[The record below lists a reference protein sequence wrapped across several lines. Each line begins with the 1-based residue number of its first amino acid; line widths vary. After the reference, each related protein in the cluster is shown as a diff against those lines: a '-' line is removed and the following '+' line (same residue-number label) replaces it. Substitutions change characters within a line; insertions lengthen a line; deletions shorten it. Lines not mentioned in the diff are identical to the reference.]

1 MKEQERIEA
10 KIKEMP
16 GTRSGNCD
24 LIVINA
30 KITVKAR
37 AELNRY
43 RRTPQKSYLSQGKF
57 LTALIMEHKK
67 KRLKDENA

>member
-30 KITVKAR
+30 KITLKAR

-43 RRTPQKSYLSQGKF
+43 RRTPQKSYLSQGKY
-57 LTALIMEHKK
+57 LTALILQSKA
-67 KRLKDENA
+67 KRLAEK